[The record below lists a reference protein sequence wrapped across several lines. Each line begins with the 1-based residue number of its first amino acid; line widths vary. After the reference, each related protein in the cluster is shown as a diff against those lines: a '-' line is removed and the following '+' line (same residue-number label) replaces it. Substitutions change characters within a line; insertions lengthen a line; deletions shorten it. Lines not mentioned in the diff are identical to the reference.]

1 VEGISTVPKIEPI
14 ARRVFKANLAF
25 PTVQIN
31 ECRKENSRTSR
42 LLLSKNNR
50 GRRNLLPLEYEE
62 LRKAAN
68 PESKKRT
75 DISW

>member
-1 VEGISTVPKIEPI
+1 VEEISTVPKIEPTT
-14 ARRVFKANLAF
+14 RRVFKAKLAF
-25 PTVQIN
+25 PTVQII

-42 LLLSKNNR
+42 LLLSKHNR

-62 LRKAAN
+62 LRKAAD
-68 PESKKRT
+68 PESEKRT